1 MFLCKSFLYCNFFI
15 VIRYVNK
22 VLLKDKQS
30 KLLFTKIGVNKEFKN
45 TYIIPVNKRRGA
57 PQEYL

>member
-22 VLLKDKQS
+22 VLLKGKEVNQC

-45 TYIIPVNKRRGA
+45 TYIVLVKIKTKHF
-57 PQEYL
+57 

>member
-45 TYIIPVNKRRGA
+45 TYILLVKIKTKHF
-57 PQEYL
+57 